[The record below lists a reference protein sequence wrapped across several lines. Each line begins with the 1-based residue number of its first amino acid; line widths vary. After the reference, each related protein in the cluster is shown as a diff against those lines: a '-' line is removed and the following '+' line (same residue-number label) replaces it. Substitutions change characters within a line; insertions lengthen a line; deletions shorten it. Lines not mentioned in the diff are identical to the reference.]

1 MSKYLTKWKLLF
13 AREVEPVDLFI
24 SVFNGV
30 LRKAIKENMWIVSQ
44 ILYKVNL
51 TNRHSEF
58 VKTYIIVFLKFGD
71 FFFFW
76 FGLFFTFPAFY

>member
-30 LRKAIKENMWIVSQ
+30 LRKAIKENM
-44 ILYKVNL
+44 
-51 TNRHSEF
+51 
-58 VKTYIIVFLKFGD
+58 
-71 FFFFW
+71 
-76 FGLFFTFPAFY
+76 